1 MQSRQILE
9 CDYAC
14 ILKIRKIRLKNQM
27 IFLGLCT
34 QNEGQSEVKTELDGC
49 LWLSF
54 HNIHEP
60 TPVPM
65 NLERLY

>member
-1 MQSRQILE
+1 
-9 CDYAC
+9 
-14 ILKIRKIRLKNQM
+14 M

-34 QNEGQSEVKTELDGC
+34 QNEGQSEVKTELDGW